1 MEVRIEPAHAD
12 DLPAIES
19 LLEDSGL
26 PRAEIERH
34 LGAAVVARA
43 GPHLVG
49 SAAVELYGPA
59 GLLRS
64 VAVASERRGQGL
76 GRRLTDA
83 ALELARRR
91 GVRHLYLLTETAG
104 EFFPR
109 FGFRTIPRTAVAP
122 AVQQSIEFTRACPE
136 SALAMVTEL

>member
-1 MEVRIEPAHAD
+1 MELRIEPAHPD
-12 DLPAIES
+12 DLPAIVS
-19 LLEDSGL
+19 LLEHSGL
-26 PRAEIERH
+26 PRAEIEQH
-34 LGAAVVARA
+34 LDAAVVVRD
-43 GPHLVG
+43 GTRLVG
-49 SAAVELYGPA
+49 SAAVELYGAA

-64 VAVASERRGQGL
+64 VAVAAEQRGQGL
-76 GRRLTDA
+76 GRRLTNA

-91 GVRHLYLLTETAG
+91 GVRHLYLLTETAA

-122 AVQQSIEFTRACPE
+122 TVQQSIEFTRACSA